1 MTQRKFVLVGL
12 LISAAIAGTLSY
24 FASSNPDGL
33 EKVSADKGLDVN
45 VTDSAVAD
53 SIFSDY
59 GISGLANS
67 TGLAGIFGV
76 IVTGLLGYGL
86 VKWVSKSSENQ
97 SN

>member
-1 MTQRKFVLVGL
+1 
-12 LISAAIAGTLSY
+12 
-24 FASSNPDGL
+24 
-33 EKVSADKGLDVN
+33 LDVN

>member
-12 LISAAIAGTLSY
+12 LVSAVVAGMFSY
-24 FASSNPDGL
+24 LASSNPDGL

-76 IVTGLLGYGL
+76 VVTGLLGYGL